1 LRGVIKGSSQRS
13 GRSSKWEKRQ
23 SIVEFLMVLPILLLI
38 IITSLE
44 LGRVFMAKVVIA
56 NAAREGA
63 YYLTTHS
70 TDNTNCSGSGASKV
84 CYLTTRAAILAEANN
99 SGLTLTNSNITVP
112 TSCCTV
118 GQSATI
124 TVSTSVKNVL
134 IISLVNKFAGINA
147 QKNTFPISSSVTMVV
162 Q

>member
-1 LRGVIKGSSQRS
+1 MKKELFGCFQRAAES
-13 GRSSKWEKRQ
+13 EKRQ
-23 SIVEFLMVLPILLLI
+23 SIVEFLLVLPILLLI

-44 LGRVFMAKVVIA
+44 LGRVFLTKIVIA

-70 TDNTNCSGSGASKV
+70 TDNTNCSGSGSNKV
-84 CYLTTRAAILAEANN
+84 CYLTTRSAILAEANN
-99 SGLTLTNSNITVP
+99 SGLTLSNNDMTLP
-112 TSCCTV
+112 TSCCTK
-118 GQSATI
+118 GQSVTI

-134 IISLVNKFAGINA
+134 IISLVNKFASIKA
-147 QKNTFPISSSVTMVV
+147 QKNTFPISSSVTMVI